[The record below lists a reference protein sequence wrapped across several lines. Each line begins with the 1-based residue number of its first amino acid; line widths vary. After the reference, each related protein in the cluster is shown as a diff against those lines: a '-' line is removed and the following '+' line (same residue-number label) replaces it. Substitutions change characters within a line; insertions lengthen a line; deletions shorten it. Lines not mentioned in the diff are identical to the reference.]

1 MRGNIKSASR
11 VTLLSAGARF
21 GTQALHVIAALALLS
36 ACAFTSKVTSEVSP
50 NIDKYQVKTVVVL
63 PFDALMTQQT
73 ESRSFDEMV
82 PPQGIRR
89 TDTPVSVPPPG
100 EHDKSKV
107 AGVPAAAAEKVSRS
121 FYGKL
126 KNWEGLKVFSPDDA
140 AAALKTL
147 ETESGE
153 AAPEQRAAK
162 VATKMSLDAAITG
175 RVVVYQERKGSKLG
189 GETAT
194 VGFEVKLVSTDGT
207 VLWAGNY
214 YEKQKPFIQDA
225 RGAFER
231 WFMFVTADEL
241 VEYGTT
247 HLADQF
253 PFGARARR

>member
-1 MRGNIKSASR
+1 MQRQVRFALRLTPYVLI
-11 VTLLSAGARF
+11 VCLSG
-21 GTQALHVIAALALLS
+21 

-50 NIDKYQVKTVVVL
+50 NIDKYQVKKVVVL

-73 ESRSFDEMV
+73 EGRSFDEMV

-100 EHDKSKV
+100 VHHMSKV

-126 KNWEGLKVFSPDDA
+126 KNWEGLSVFSPDDA

-153 AAPEQRAAK
+153 ATPEQRAAK

-175 RVVVYQERKGSKLG
+175 RVVVYQERQGSKLG

-225 RGAFER
+225 KGSFER
-231 WFMFVTADEL
+231 GFMFVTADEL

-247 HLADQF
+247 HLVEQF
-253 PFGARARR
+253 PFGAKAKR